1 MRIIMRALI
10 VTSGLAIAMFVTGVA
25 IAQQQ
30 QELTGT
36 GQFCLKKAGSP
47 AQCQWETMAQCEK
60 ARPAGSNDPCVDRTK
75 DSTVGSGQD
84 TIPMPGGSSPSNPVP
99 E

>member
-1 MRIIMRALI
+1 MRLIM
-10 VTSGLAIAMFVTGVA
+10 TFGLTIAIALSGGAT
-25 IAQQQ
+25 AQQH

-36 GQFCLKKAGSP
+36 GQFCLKKSAGP
-47 AQCQWETMAQCEK
+47 VQCQWQTMAQCEQ
-60 ARPAGSNDPCVDRTK
+60 ARPAGSTDQCVDRTK

-84 TIPMPGGSSPSNPVP
+84 TVPMPGGSSPSNPVP